1 MFIFIKTTSPHKGN
15 LRPERIR
22 NSTELL
28 FFCVV
33 HADEALG
40 ATCAPQRNMHLED
53 TFFQKSRFM
62 SQTKSC
68 KWALA
73 NFQFVPF

>member
-1 MFIFIKTTSPHKGN
+1 MSPHKGN

-22 NSTELL
+22 NSSEPL
-28 FFCVV
+28 FLCVV

-53 TFFQKSRFM
+53 TFFRNYDS
-62 SQTKSC
+62 
-68 KWALA
+68 
-73 NFQFVPF
+73 

>member
-1 MFIFIKTTSPHKGN
+1 MFILIKTTSTHKGN

-22 NSTELL
+22 NSSEPL
-28 FFCVV
+28 FLYVV

-40 ATCAPQRNMHLED
+40 ATCAPQRNMHFRRY
-53 TFFQKSRFM
+53 FFQKLQFM